1 MSKLVIVESSSK
13 AKTIR
18 KILGDGYDVVA
29 SNGHVIDL
37 PKTKMGVDIENDF
50 KTEYV
55 IDKNKSKIVKDL
67 KDRVKKASEVY
78 LASDPDREGEA
89 ISWHLVEILKK
100 QKSVT
105 NDTKIQRIVFNAITK
120 SAVLEAINNP
130 RNLDVPL
137 IEAYLARRALDYLL
151 GYNMSPSLT
160 KVGFGFQSAGRVQ
173 SPTLRLI
180 VEREMEIESFKP
192 QEYWSIN
199 VSLKYENT
207 KNFQAKGIEY
217 KSKKIEKLTINSEK
231 MAAEIVEEFQN
242 SNFYIDD
249 VTSIPKK
256 RKPLPPFLT
265 STLQQ
270 EANNR
275 LYMGTQQTM
284 SVAQKLYESGF
295 ITYMRTD
302 GIDMAPEAVSAT
314 RNTIKEIYG
323 NKYLPEKP
331 RFYKNKIAN
340 AQEAHECIRPTDISK
355 NAESLNLQDINQ
367 RKLYELIR
375 NRTLA
380 SQMGDEISETTT
392 VIIKDETKSNSLK
405 AVGRVIVFEGFRKA
419 FSYDEN
425 EDSNNTENKELPI
438 LEKGKEVFIEKVTP
452 QQHFTQA
459 KPRYSEASLIKKMVD
474 LGIGRPSTYASIVST
489 IQSRQYV
496 RKEKNRLIPEDKGK
510 LISIFLSEYFK
521 KYVGYDYTAELEVEL
536 DNISS
541 GKSEWI
547 GILTK
552 FWTEF
557 FPTIEAAN
565 DLRISEVLERINDI
579 LTPHIFPNTEG
590 KEDPRLC
597 QNCNNGKLSIRT
609 SRSGSAFIGC
619 SNYPTCKFVR
629 PFGVI
634 STDSLNEKTSEDSI
648 GTSDNGEEIY
658 LKSGRFGPYVQ
669 LGNSSEKNPKP
680 KRTSIPKNFEP
691 SRITI
696 EIAKKLLDLP
706 KVLGEHPDDKKPIHS
721 AIGPYG
727 PYLKHNNIYANIKDL
742 EEFLSIGMNRAV
754 ELLSENSKKNSNN
767 KRAASLIKTIGDH
780 PEGGEVQLMNGRF
793 GPYIKYKKN
802 NISVKNK
809 DKLDEIDLKTAL
821 ELLDSKKKK

>member
-1 MSKLVIVESSSK
+1 MAVVIVESPAK
-13 AKTIR
+13 AKTIN
-18 KILGDGYDVVA
+18 KYLGSAYKVLA
-29 SNGHVIDL
+29 SYGHVRDL
-37 PKTKMGVDIENDF
+37 NDKRGSVDPDNKFSMKWQINPKSSKHISDI
-50 KTEYV
+50 K
-55 IDKNKSKIVKDL
+55 
-67 KDRVKKASEVY
+67 
-78 LASDPDREGEA
+78 LALEGDNHLILATDPDREGEA

-105 NDTKIQRIVFNAITK
+105 DDTKIQRIVFNAITK

-199 VSLKYENT
+199 VSLKYDNT
-207 KNFQAKGIEY
+207 KIFQAKGIEY

-331 RFYKNKIAN
+331 RFYKNKVAN

-355 NAESLNLQDINQ
+355 NAESLNLQDVNQ

-425 EDSNNTENKELPI
+425 EDSNNTENKELPV
-438 LEKGKEVFIEKVTP
+438 LEKGKEVFIGKVTP

-590 KEDPRLC
+590 KDDPRLC

-619 SNYPTCKFVR
+619 SNYPTCKFIR

>member
-1 MSKLVIVESSSK
+1 
-13 AKTIR
+13 
-18 KILGDGYDVVA
+18 
-29 SNGHVIDL
+29 
-37 PKTKMGVDIENDF
+37 
-50 KTEYV
+50 
-55 IDKNKSKIVKDL
+55 
-67 KDRVKKASEVY
+67 
-78 LASDPDREGEA
+78 
-89 ISWHLVEILKK
+89 
-100 QKSVT
+100 
-105 NDTKIQRIVFNAITK
+105 
-120 SAVLEAINNP
+120 
-130 RNLDVPL
+130 
-137 IEAYLARRALDYLL
+137 
-151 GYNMSPSLT
+151 
-160 KVGFGFQSAGRVQ
+160 
-173 SPTLRLI
+173 
-180 VEREMEIESFKP
+180 MEIESFKP

-199 VSLKYENT
+199 VSLKYDNT
-207 KNFQAKGIEY
+207 KIFQAKGIEY

-231 MAAEIVEEFQN
+231 MATEIVEEFQN

-249 VTSIPKK
+249 VSSIPKK

-331 RFYKNKIAN
+331 RFYKNKVAN

-355 NAESLNLQDINQ
+355 NAENLNLQDINQ
-367 RKLYELIR
+367 QKLYELIR

-438 LEKGKEVFIEKVTP
+438 LKKGKEVFIEKVTP

-565 DLRISEVLERINDI
+565 DLRISEVL
-579 LTPHIFPNTEG
+579 
-590 KEDPRLC
+590 
-597 QNCNNGKLSIRT
+597 
-609 SRSGSAFIGC
+609 
-619 SNYPTCKFVR
+619 
-629 PFGVI
+629 
-634 STDSLNEKTSEDSI
+634 
-648 GTSDNGEEIY
+648 
-658 LKSGRFGPYVQ
+658 
-669 LGNSSEKNPKP
+669 
-680 KRTSIPKNFEP
+680 
-691 SRITI
+691 
-696 EIAKKLLDLP
+696 
-706 KVLGEHPDDKKPIHS
+706 
-721 AIGPYG
+721 
-727 PYLKHNNIYANIKDL
+727 
-742 EEFLSIGMNRAV
+742 
-754 ELLSENSKKNSNN
+754 
-767 KRAASLIKTIGDH
+767 
-780 PEGGEVQLMNGRF
+780 
-793 GPYIKYKKN
+793 
-802 NISVKNK
+802 
-809 DKLDEIDLKTAL
+809 
-821 ELLDSKKKK
+821 

>member
-1 MSKLVIVESSSK
+1 MAVVIVESPAK
-13 AKTIR
+13 AKTIN
-18 KILGDGYDVVA
+18 KYLGSAYKVLA
-29 SNGHVIDL
+29 SYGHVRDL
-37 PKTKMGVDIENDF
+37 NDKRGSVDPDNKFSMKWQINPKSAKHISDI
-50 KTEYV
+50 K
-55 IDKNKSKIVKDL
+55 
-67 KDRVKKASEVY
+67 
-78 LASDPDREGEA
+78 LALAGDNHLILATDPDREGEA

-199 VSLKYENT
+199 VSLKYDNT

-249 VTSIPKK
+249 VSSIPKK

-331 RFYKNKIAN
+331 RFYKNKVAN

-767 KRAASLIKTIGDH
+767 KRAASLIKTIGTL
-780 PEGGEVQLMNGRF
+780 PEGGEIQLMNGRF

-809 DKLDEIDLKTAL
+809 DKLDEVDLKTAL

>member
-1 MSKLVIVESSSK
+1 MAVVIVESPAK
-13 AKTIR
+13 AKTIN
-18 KILGDGYDVVA
+18 KYLGSAYKVLA
-29 SNGHVIDL
+29 SYGHVRDL
-37 PKTKMGVDIENDF
+37 NDKRGSVDPDNKFSMKWQINPKSAKHISDI
-50 KTEYV
+50 K
-55 IDKNKSKIVKDL
+55 
-67 KDRVKKASEVY
+67 
-78 LASDPDREGEA
+78 LALAGDNHLILATDPDREGEA

-199 VSLKYENT
+199 VNLKYDNT
-207 KNFQAKGIEY
+207 KIFQAKGIEY

-331 RFYKNKIAN
+331 RFYKNKVAN

-438 LEKGKEVFIEKVTP
+438 LEKGKEVFTEKVTP

-541 GKSEWI
+541 GKSEWV

>member
-1 MSKLVIVESSSK
+1 MAVVIVESPAK
-13 AKTIR
+13 AKTIN
-18 KILGDGYDVVA
+18 KYLGSAYKVLA
-29 SNGHVIDL
+29 SYGHVRDL
-37 PKTKMGVDIENDF
+37 NDKRGSVDPDNKFSMKWQINPKSAKHISDI
-50 KTEYV
+50 K
-55 IDKNKSKIVKDL
+55 
-67 KDRVKKASEVY
+67 
-78 LASDPDREGEA
+78 LALAGDNHLILATDPDREGEA

-105 NDTKIQRIVFNAITK
+105 DDTKIQRIVFNAITK

-199 VSLKYENT
+199 VSLKYDNT
-207 KNFQAKGIEY
+207 KIFQAKGIEY

-438 LEKGKEVFIEKVTP
+438 LEKGKEVFTEKVTP

-541 GKSEWI
+541 GKSEWV

-634 STDSLNEKTSEDSI
+634 NTDSLNEKTSEDSI

>member
-1 MSKLVIVESSSK
+1 MAVVIVESPAK
-13 AKTIR
+13 AKTIN
-18 KILGDGYDVVA
+18 KYLGSAYKVLA
-29 SNGHVIDL
+29 SYGHVRDL
-37 PKTKMGVDIENDF
+37 NDKRGSVDPDNKFSMKWQINPKSAKHISDI
-50 KTEYV
+50 K
-55 IDKNKSKIVKDL
+55 
-67 KDRVKKASEVY
+67 
-78 LASDPDREGEA
+78 LALAGDNHLILATDPDREGEA

-199 VSLKYENT
+199 VSLKYDNT
-207 KNFQAKGIEY
+207 KIFQAKGIEY

-438 LEKGKEVFIEKVTP
+438 LEKGKEVFTEKVTP

-579 LTPHIFPNTEG
+579 LTPHIFPKTEG

-597 QNCNNGKLSIRT
+597 KNCNNGKLSIRT

-619 SNYPTCKFVR
+619 SNYPTCKFIR

>member
-1 MSKLVIVESSSK
+1 MAVVIVESPAK
-13 AKTIR
+13 AKTIN
-18 KILGDGYDVVA
+18 KYLGSAYKVLA
-29 SNGHVIDL
+29 SYGHVRDL
-37 PKTKMGVDIENDF
+37 NDKRGSVDPDNKFSMKWQINPKSAKHISDI
-50 KTEYV
+50 K
-55 IDKNKSKIVKDL
+55 
-67 KDRVKKASEVY
+67 
-78 LASDPDREGEA
+78 LALAGDNHLILATDPDREGEA

-231 MAAEIVEEFQN
+231 MATEIVEEFQN

-249 VTSIPKK
+249 ISSIPKK

-438 LEKGKEVFIEKVTP
+438 LEKGKEVFTEKVTP

-541 GKSEWI
+541 GKSEWV

-552 FWTEF
+552 FWKEF
-557 FPTIEAAN
+557 FPAIESAN

-579 LTPHIFPNTEG
+579 LTPHIFPKTEG

-629 PFGVI
+629 PFGII
-634 STDSLNEKTSEDSI
+634 SNDSLNEKTSEDSI
-648 GTSDNGEEIY
+648 GTSDNGVEIY

-754 ELLSENSKKNSNN
+754 ELLSENSKKNSND
-767 KRAASLIKTIGDH
+767 KRAASLIKTIGTH

>member
-1 MSKLVIVESSSK
+1 MAVVIVESPAK
-13 AKTIR
+13 AKTIN
-18 KILGDGYDVVA
+18 KYLGSAYKVLA
-29 SNGHVIDL
+29 SYGHVRDL
-37 PKTKMGVDIENDF
+37 NDKRGSVDPDNKFSMKWQINPKSAKHISDI
-50 KTEYV
+50 K
-55 IDKNKSKIVKDL
+55 
-67 KDRVKKASEVY
+67 
-78 LASDPDREGEA
+78 LALAGDNHLILATDPDREGEA

-199 VSLKYENT
+199 VSLKYDNT
-207 KNFQAKGIEY
+207 KIFQAKGIEY

-249 VTSIPKK
+249 VSSIPKK

-521 KYVGYDYTAELEVEL
+521 KYVGYDYTAELEIEL

>member
-1 MSKLVIVESSSK
+1 MAVVIVESPAK
-13 AKTIR
+13 AKTIN
-18 KILGDGYDVVA
+18 KYLGSAYKVLA
-29 SNGHVIDL
+29 SYGHVRDL
-37 PKTKMGVDIENDF
+37 NDKRGSVDPDNKFSMKWQINPKSAKHISDI
-50 KTEYV
+50 K
-55 IDKNKSKIVKDL
+55 
-67 KDRVKKASEVY
+67 
-78 LASDPDREGEA
+78 LALAGDNHLILATDPDREGEA

-199 VSLKYENT
+199 VSLKYDNT
-207 KNFQAKGIEY
+207 KIFQAKGIEY

-231 MAAEIVEEFQN
+231 MATEIVEEFQN

-249 VTSIPKK
+249 VSSIPKK

-438 LEKGKEVFIEKVTP
+438 LEKGKEVFTEKVTP

-541 GKSEWI
+541 GKSEWV

-634 STDSLNEKTSEDSI
+634 STDSLNEKISEDSI
-648 GTSDNGEEIY
+648 GTSDDGEEIY

>member
-1 MSKLVIVESSSK
+1 MAVVIVESPAK
-13 AKTIR
+13 AKTIN
-18 KILGDGYDVVA
+18 KYLGSAYKVLA
-29 SNGHVIDL
+29 SYGHVRDL
-37 PKTKMGVDIENDF
+37 NDKRGSVDPDNKFSMKWQINPKSAKHISDI
-50 KTEYV
+50 K
-55 IDKNKSKIVKDL
+55 
-67 KDRVKKASEVY
+67 
-78 LASDPDREGEA
+78 LALAGDNHLILATDPDREGEA

-199 VSLKYENT
+199 VSLKYDNT
-207 KNFQAKGIEY
+207 KIFQAKGIEY

-249 VTSIPKK
+249 VSSIPKK

-438 LEKGKEVFIEKVTP
+438 LEKGKEVFTDKVTP

-541 GKSEWI
+541 GKSEWV

-579 LTPHIFPNTEG
+579 LTPHIFPNTES

>member
-1 MSKLVIVESSSK
+1 MAVVIVESPAK
-13 AKTIR
+13 AKTIN
-18 KILGDGYDVVA
+18 KYLGSAYKVLA
-29 SNGHVIDL
+29 SYGHVRDL
-37 PKTKMGVDIENDF
+37 NDKRGSVDPDNKFSMKWQINPKSAKHISDI
-50 KTEYV
+50 K
-55 IDKNKSKIVKDL
+55 
-67 KDRVKKASEVY
+67 
-78 LASDPDREGEA
+78 LALAGDNHLILATDPDREGEA

-199 VSLKYENT
+199 VSLKYDNT
-207 KNFQAKGIEY
+207 KSFQAKGIEY

-727 PYLKHNNIYANIKDL
+727 PYLKHDNIYANIKDL

-809 DKLDEIDLKTAL
+809 DKLDEVDLKTAL

>member
-1 MSKLVIVESSSK
+1 MAVVIVESPAK
-13 AKTIR
+13 AKTIN
-18 KILGDGYDVVA
+18 KYLGSAYKVLA
-29 SNGHVIDL
+29 SYGHVRDL
-37 PKTKMGVDIENDF
+37 NDKRGSVDPDNKFSMKWQINPKSAKHISDI
-50 KTEYV
+50 K
-55 IDKNKSKIVKDL
+55 
-67 KDRVKKASEVY
+67 
-78 LASDPDREGEA
+78 LALAGDNHLILATDPDREGEA

-199 VSLKYENT
+199 VSLKYDNT
-207 KNFQAKGIEY
+207 KIFQAKGIEY

-331 RFYKNKIAN
+331 RFYKNKVAN

-355 NAESLNLQDINQ
+355 NAESLNLQDVNQ

-438 LEKGKEVFIEKVTP
+438 LEKGKEVFTEKVTP

>member
-1 MSKLVIVESSSK
+1 MAVVIVESPAK
-13 AKTIR
+13 AKTIN
-18 KILGDGYDVVA
+18 KYLGSAYKVLA
-29 SNGHVIDL
+29 SYGHVRDL
-37 PKTKMGVDIENDF
+37 NDKRGSVDPDNKFSMKWQINPKSAKHISDI
-50 KTEYV
+50 K
-55 IDKNKSKIVKDL
+55 
-67 KDRVKKASEVY
+67 
-78 LASDPDREGEA
+78 LALAGDNHLILATDPDREGEA

-199 VSLKYENT
+199 VSLKYDNT
-207 KNFQAKGIEY
+207 KIFQAKGIEY

-249 VTSIPKK
+249 VSSIPKK

-331 RFYKNKIAN
+331 RFYKNKVAN

-380 SQMGDEISETTT
+380 SQMEDEISETTT

-648 GTSDNGEEIY
+648 GTNDNGEEIF

>member
-1 MSKLVIVESSSK
+1 
-13 AKTIR
+13 
-18 KILGDGYDVVA
+18 
-29 SNGHVIDL
+29 
-37 PKTKMGVDIENDF
+37 
-50 KTEYV
+50 
-55 IDKNKSKIVKDL
+55 
-67 KDRVKKASEVY
+67 
-78 LASDPDREGEA
+78 
-89 ISWHLVEILKK
+89 
-100 QKSVT
+100 
-105 NDTKIQRIVFNAITK
+105 
-120 SAVLEAINNP
+120 
-130 RNLDVPL
+130 
-137 IEAYLARRALDYLL
+137 
-151 GYNMSPSLT
+151 
-160 KVGFGFQSAGRVQ
+160 
-173 SPTLRLI
+173 
-180 VEREMEIESFKP
+180 
-192 QEYWSIN
+192 
-199 VSLKYENT
+199 
-207 KNFQAKGIEY
+207 
-217 KSKKIEKLTINSEK
+217 
-231 MAAEIVEEFQN
+231 
-242 SNFYIDD
+242 
-249 VTSIPKK
+249 
-256 RKPLPPFLT
+256 
-265 STLQQ
+265 
-270 EANNR
+270 
-275 LYMGTQQTM
+275 MGTQQTM

-438 LEKGKEVFIEKVTP
+438 LEKGKEVFTEKVTP

-510 LISIFLSEYFK
+510 LISIFLSEYFR

-634 STDSLNEKTSEDSI
+634 
-648 GTSDNGEEIY
+648 
-658 LKSGRFGPYVQ
+658 R
-669 LGNSSEKNPKP
+669 
-680 KRTSIPKNFEP
+680 
-691 SRITI
+691 
-696 EIAKKLLDLP
+696 
-706 KVLGEHPDDKKPIHS
+706 
-721 AIGPYG
+721 
-727 PYLKHNNIYANIKDL
+727 
-742 EEFLSIGMNRAV
+742 
-754 ELLSENSKKNSNN
+754 
-767 KRAASLIKTIGDH
+767 
-780 PEGGEVQLMNGRF
+780 
-793 GPYIKYKKN
+793 
-802 NISVKNK
+802 
-809 DKLDEIDLKTAL
+809 
-821 ELLDSKKKK
+821 

>member
-1 MSKLVIVESSSK
+1 MAVVIVESPAK
-13 AKTIR
+13 AKTIN
-18 KILGDGYDVVA
+18 KYLGSAYKVLA
-29 SNGHVIDL
+29 SYGHVRDL
-37 PKTKMGVDIENDF
+37 NDKRGSVDPDNKFSMKWQINPKSAKHISDI
-50 KTEYV
+50 K
-55 IDKNKSKIVKDL
+55 
-67 KDRVKKASEVY
+67 
-78 LASDPDREGEA
+78 LALAGDNHLILATDPDREGEA

-199 VSLKYENT
+199 VSLKYDNT
-207 KNFQAKGIEY
+207 KIFQAKGIEY

-231 MAAEIVEEFQN
+231 MATEIVEEFQN

-249 VTSIPKK
+249 VSSIPIK

-331 RFYKNKIAN
+331 RFYKNKVAN

-438 LEKGKEVFIEKVTP
+438 LEKGKEVFTEKVTP

-821 ELLDSKKKK
+821 GLLDSKKKK

>member
-1 MSKLVIVESSSK
+1 MAVVIVESPAK
-13 AKTIR
+13 AKTIN
-18 KILGDGYDVVA
+18 KYLGSAYKVLA
-29 SNGHVIDL
+29 SYGHVRDL
-37 PKTKMGVDIENDF
+37 NDKRGSVDPDNKFSMKWQINPKSAKHISDI
-50 KTEYV
+50 K
-55 IDKNKSKIVKDL
+55 
-67 KDRVKKASEVY
+67 
-78 LASDPDREGEA
+78 LALAGDNHLILATDPDREGEA

-199 VSLKYENT
+199 VSLKYDNT
-207 KNFQAKGIEY
+207 KIFQAKGIEY

-242 SNFYIDD
+242 SNFYIHD

-331 RFYKNKIAN
+331 RFYKNKVAN

>member
-1 MSKLVIVESSSK
+1 MAVVIVESPAK
-13 AKTIR
+13 AKTIN
-18 KILGDGYDVVA
+18 KYLGSAYKVLA
-29 SNGHVIDL
+29 SYGHVRDL
-37 PKTKMGVDIENDF
+37 NDKRGSVDPDNKFSMKWQINPKSAKHISDI
-50 KTEYV
+50 K
-55 IDKNKSKIVKDL
+55 
-67 KDRVKKASEVY
+67 
-78 LASDPDREGEA
+78 LALAGDNHLILATDPDREGEA

-199 VSLKYENT
+199 VSLKYDNT
-207 KNFQAKGIEY
+207 KIFQAKGIEY

-767 KRAASLIKTIGDH
+767 KRAASLIKTIGAH

>member
-1 MSKLVIVESSSK
+1 MAVVIVESPAK
-13 AKTIR
+13 AKTIN
-18 KILGDGYDVVA
+18 KYLGSAYKVLA
-29 SNGHVIDL
+29 SYGHVRDL
-37 PKTKMGVDIENDF
+37 NDKRGSVDPDNKFSMKWQINPKSAKHISDI
-50 KTEYV
+50 K
-55 IDKNKSKIVKDL
+55 
-67 KDRVKKASEVY
+67 
-78 LASDPDREGEA
+78 LALAGDNHLILATDPDREGEA

-199 VSLKYENT
+199 VNLKYENT

-231 MAAEIVEEFQN
+231 MATEIVEEFQN

-438 LEKGKEVFIEKVTP
+438 LEKGKECFIEKVTP

-754 ELLSENSKKNSNN
+754 ELLSENSKKNGNN

>member
-1 MSKLVIVESSSK
+1 MAVVIVESPAK
-13 AKTIR
+13 AKTIN
-18 KILGDGYDVVA
+18 KYLGSAYKVLA
-29 SNGHVIDL
+29 SYGHVRDL
-37 PKTKMGVDIENDF
+37 NDKRGSVDPDNKFSMKWQINPKSAKHISDI
-50 KTEYV
+50 K
-55 IDKNKSKIVKDL
+55 
-67 KDRVKKASEVY
+67 
-78 LASDPDREGEA
+78 LALAGDNHLILATDPDREGEA

-199 VSLKYENT
+199 VSLKYDNT
-207 KNFQAKGIEY
+207 KSFQAKGIEY

-438 LEKGKEVFIEKVTP
+438 LEKGKEVFTEKVTP

-541 GKSEWI
+541 GKSEWV

-579 LTPHIFPNTEG
+579 LTPHIFPDTEG

-597 QNCNNGKLSIRT
+597 KNCNNGCIDCNLPS
-609 SRSGSAFIGC
+609 
-619 SNYPTCKFVR
+619 
-629 PFGVI
+629 
-634 STDSLNEKTSEDSI
+634 
-648 GTSDNGEEIY
+648 NGEGITEPEPTGSTQSSTGGTLVVLVTCEEVDGNENPSGLLGLGTYHCVDFNASVGDTFVGNPYPLSVFGGNVTAWNSYNRTWMVAITGGPCVVDYVNPTLNTGGLWTNFSSYTYSIQATQINQLECSRCCNEIPNGWQENTFTIITTS
-658 LKSGRFGPYVQ
+658 LKRY
-669 LGNSSEKNPKP
+669 
-680 KRTSIPKNFEP
+680 
-691 SRITI
+691 
-696 EIAKKLLDLP
+696 
-706 KVLGEHPDDKKPIHS
+706 
-721 AIGPYG
+721 Y
-727 PYLKHNNIYANIKDL
+727 
-742 EEFLSIGMNRAV
+742 
-754 ELLSENSKKNSNN
+754 
-767 KRAASLIKTIGDH
+767 
-780 PEGGEVQLMNGRF
+780 
-793 GPYIKYKKN
+793 
-802 NISVKNK
+802 
-809 DKLDEIDLKTAL
+809 
-821 ELLDSKKKK
+821 

>member
-1 MSKLVIVESSSK
+1 MAVVIVESPAK
-13 AKTIR
+13 AKTIN
-18 KILGDGYDVVA
+18 KYLGSAYKVLA
-29 SNGHVIDL
+29 SYGHVRDL
-37 PKTKMGVDIENDF
+37 NDKRGSVDPDNKFSMKWQINPKSAKHISDI
-50 KTEYV
+50 K
-55 IDKNKSKIVKDL
+55 
-67 KDRVKKASEVY
+67 
-78 LASDPDREGEA
+78 LALAGDNHLILATDPDREGEA

-199 VSLKYENT
+199 VSLKYDNT

-331 RFYKNKIAN
+331 RFYKNKVAN

-380 SQMGDEISETTT
+380 SQMEDEISETTT

-541 GKSEWI
+541 GKSEWV

-579 LTPHIFPNTEG
+579 LTPHIFPNTED

-629 PFGVI
+629 PFGVM
-634 STDSLNEKTSEDSI
+634 STDSLNEKISEDSI

-754 ELLSENSKKNSNN
+754 ELLSENSKKNTNN

>member
-1 MSKLVIVESSSK
+1 MAVVIVESPAK
-13 AKTIR
+13 AKTIN
-18 KILGDGYDVVA
+18 KYLGSTYKVLA
-29 SNGHVIDL
+29 SYGHVRDL
-37 PKTKMGVDIENDF
+37 NDKRGSVDPDNKFSMKWQINPKSAKHISDI
-50 KTEYV
+50 K
-55 IDKNKSKIVKDL
+55 
-67 KDRVKKASEVY
+67 
-78 LASDPDREGEA
+78 LALAGDNHLILATDPDREGEA

-199 VSLKYENT
+199 VSLKYDNT
-207 KNFQAKGIEY
+207 KIFQAKGIEY

-331 RFYKNKIAN
+331 RFYKNKVAN

-541 GKSEWI
+541 GKSEWV
-547 GILTK
+547 GILTE

>member
-1 MSKLVIVESSSK
+1 MAVVIVESPAK
-13 AKTIR
+13 AKTIN
-18 KILGDGYDVVA
+18 KYLGSAYKVLA
-29 SNGHVIDL
+29 SYGHVRDL
-37 PKTKMGVDIENDF
+37 NDKRGSVDPDNKFSMKWQINPKSAKHISDI
-50 KTEYV
+50 K
-55 IDKNKSKIVKDL
+55 
-67 KDRVKKASEVY
+67 
-78 LASDPDREGEA
+78 LALAGDNHLILATDPDREGEA

-199 VSLKYENT
+199 VSLKYYNT
-207 KNFQAKGIEY
+207 KIFQAKGIEY

-231 MAAEIVEEFQN
+231 MATEIVEEFQN

-249 VTSIPKK
+249 VSSIPKK

-331 RFYKNKIAN
+331 RFYKNKVAN

-438 LEKGKEVFIEKVTP
+438 LEKGKEVFTEKVTP

-634 STDSLNEKTSEDSI
+634 STDSLNEKISEDSI

>member
-1 MSKLVIVESSSK
+1 MAVVIVESPAK
-13 AKTIR
+13 AKTIN
-18 KILGDGYDVVA
+18 KYLGSAYKVLA
-29 SNGHVIDL
+29 SYGHVRDL
-37 PKTKMGVDIENDF
+37 NDKRGSVDPDNKFSMKWQINPKSAKHISDI
-50 KTEYV
+50 K
-55 IDKNKSKIVKDL
+55 
-67 KDRVKKASEVY
+67 
-78 LASDPDREGEA
+78 LALAGDNHLILATDPDREGEA

-199 VSLKYENT
+199 VSLKYDNT
-207 KNFQAKGIEY
+207 KIFQAKGIEY

-438 LEKGKEVFIEKVTP
+438 LEKGKEVFTEKVTP

-541 GKSEWI
+541 GKSEWV

-809 DKLDEIDLKTAL
+809 DKLDEVDLKTAL

>member
-1 MSKLVIVESSSK
+1 MAVVIVESPAK
-13 AKTIR
+13 AKTIN
-18 KILGDGYDVVA
+18 KYLGSAYKVLA
-29 SNGHVIDL
+29 SYGHVRDL
-37 PKTKMGVDIENDF
+37 NDKRGSVDPDNKFSMKWQINPKSAKHISDI
-50 KTEYV
+50 K
-55 IDKNKSKIVKDL
+55 
-67 KDRVKKASEVY
+67 
-78 LASDPDREGEA
+78 LALAGDNHLILATDPDREGEA

-199 VSLKYENT
+199 VSLKYDNT
-207 KNFQAKGIEY
+207 KIFQAKGIEY

-249 VTSIPKK
+249 VSSIPKK

-331 RFYKNKIAN
+331 RFYKNKVAN
-340 AQEAHECIRPTDISK
+340 AQEAHECIRPTNISK

-438 LEKGKEVFIEKVTP
+438 LEKGKEVFTDKVTP

-489 IQSRQYV
+489 IQARQYV

-541 GKSEWI
+541 GKSEWV

-754 ELLSENSKKNSNN
+754 ELLSENSKKNSND
-767 KRAASLIKTIGDH
+767 KRTASLIKTIGTH

>member
-1 MSKLVIVESSSK
+1 MAVVIVESPAK
-13 AKTIR
+13 AKTIN
-18 KILGDGYDVVA
+18 KYLGSAYKVLA
-29 SNGHVIDL
+29 SYGHVRDL
-37 PKTKMGVDIENDF
+37 NDKRGSVDPDNKFSMKWQINPKSAKHISDI
-50 KTEYV
+50 K
-55 IDKNKSKIVKDL
+55 
-67 KDRVKKASEVY
+67 
-78 LASDPDREGEA
+78 LALAGDNHLILATDPDREGEA

-199 VSLKYENT
+199 VSLKYDNT

-438 LEKGKEVFIEKVTP
+438 LEKGKEVFTEKVTP

-541 GKSEWI
+541 GKSEWV

-648 GTSDNGEEIY
+648 GTNDNGEEIY